1 MENGTLYLIPSFL
14 TEAGG
19 EPVLPPA
26 VVERVR
32 ALKEFVVETPKQA
45 RQLLQALAPD
55 VPVDSFSMQVLD
67 EHTREDAI
75 EAMLDPLHEGEDV
88 GLLSDAGCP
97 GIADPGAMLVARAHA
112 AGIRVVPM
120 VGPSSIVLALMASGL
135 NGQRFRFHGY
145 LPAERAAREN
155 AIRRCERESALDG
168 TTQIFIE
175 APFRNQQM
183 LTSLLASLSE
193 STRLCIATDL
203 TGSTESVRTTSVR
216 SWKSMPPEIDR
227 RPTVF
232 LLLASP
238 GGKQRAK
245 AGAARDEVP
254 RGKGA
259 RGRQREGPRFPVR
272 DGNRQRQREGG
283 RFQVRD
289 GNRPHAREAN
299 RPRGQDGNRPEVD
312 GNRALPP
319 DPSLF
324 RDIDG
329 NRAQPV
335 RELREVD
342 GNRAAPPDQRVF
354 REVDGNRAPEWE
366 INPPPDVDGNRAQP
380 VREIRDVDGNRAPER
395 EGNRM
400 PREGKRPPRERR
412 PREVTPRPHEGTPQ
426 PSAGGARPPQPPAL
440 DAAASRAPGGR
451 SSRRRRRRSRGGG
464 GPRGPGDGGGAPT
477 GGAGGG
483 DG

>member
-26 VVERVR
+26 VIERVR
-32 ALKEFVVETPKQA
+32 ALKEFIVETPKQA
-45 RQLLQALAPD
+45 RQLLHALAPD

-67 EHTREDAI
+67 EHTREDAV

-112 AGIRVVPM
+112 AGIRVVPL

-145 LPAERAAREN
+145 LPAERGAREN
-155 AIRRCERESALDG
+155 AIRRWERESALDG

-183 LTSLLASLSE
+183 LTSLLGILSE

-203 TGSTESVRTTSVR
+203 TGAGESVRTTSVR

-238 GGKQRAK
+238 GGKQRAL
-245 AGAARDEVP
+245 AGAEVP

-259 RGRQREGPRFPVR
+259 RGRQREGSRFPVR
-272 DGNRQRQREGG
+272 EGNRQRLREGG
-283 RFQVRD
+283 RFPARD
-289 GNRPHAREAN
+289 GSRQHSREAN
-299 RPRGQDGNRPEVD
+299 RSHGRDGNRPEVD

-335 RELREVD
+335 REFREVD
-342 GNRAAPPDQRVF
+342 GNRAPPADPRVF

-366 INPPPDVDGNRAQP
+366 TNPPPDIDGNRAQP

-395 EGNRM
+395 EGNRA

-412 PREVTPRPHEGTPQ
+412 PREGVPRQRDVVPQ
-426 PSAGGARPPQPPAL
+426 PAAPGLRPPAAA
-440 DAAASRAPGGR
+440 DAAGNRGPGGR

-464 GPRGPGDGGGAPT
+464 PRGPGEGSGGSAPAS
-477 GGAGGG
+477 GVES
-483 DG
+483 